1 MAVTLTSTGITFS
14 DATSQNTAATS
25 GTVLGN
31 VQYGGYDGSFRGG
44 MSEPTGA
51 TSGLVLSSGFGGTFY
66 TGGRATYQ
74 TVANEL
80 SGNQVFCGMQYYRT
94 GNVNTGSDT
103 IQDTGL
109 LSQRPMYRNIT

>member
-14 DATSQNTAATS
+14 NGTSQNTAATS

-31 VQYGGYDGSFRGG
+31 IQYGGYDGSFRGSTG
-44 MSEPTGA
+44 DPTGA
-51 TSGLVLSSGFGGTFY
+51 TSGLFLVSGFGTTNY

-80 SGNQVFCGMQYYRT
+80 SANTVWCGMQYYKT
-94 GNVNTGSDT
+94 GNINIGSDAV
-103 IQDTGL
+103 QDTGL
-109 LSQRPMYRNIT
+109 INQRPIYRNIS